1 MLLQAMHRFKTA
13 VLAMPA
19 LLLSSGFAI
28 AHPHVFA
35 EANLEI
41 VRNAAGEATEIRHVW
56 RFDELFS
63 SSLFLDFDA
72 NGNGAFEIAELED
85 IANTTRT
92 SLADY
97 DYYTEVRTGEDPVDI
112 DPPSVYF
119 AEFQDGQLLL
129 VLSMNIRVPQQMS
142 GTNFK
147 VSVSDPTYYVA
158 IDFAGETAVTTSG
171 DGGQCG
177 HEIVRPDFDALY
189 ARDADK
195 LEALYAAGPDEQ
207 VEASDDYL
215 TWVNFTC

>member
-1 MLLQAMHRFKTA
+1 MKRVGLPFLSAAFFLC
-13 VLAMPA
+13 LAGLA
-19 LLLSSGFAI
+19 N
-28 AHPHVFA
+28 AHPHVFV

-41 VRNAAGEATEIRHVW
+41 VRNEAGDAVEIRHVW

-72 NGNGAFEIAELED
+72 NGNGSFETEELDD

-97 DYYTEVRTGEDPVDI
+97 HFFTDVRVSGEMVDLAEPDVFFADY
-112 DPPSVYF
+112 
-119 AEFQDGQLLL
+119 QDGQLLL
-129 VLSMNIRVPQQMS
+129 VLSMAFRTPQSMK
-142 GTNFK
+142 GTDFRI
-147 VSVSDPTYYVA
+147 SVSDPTYYVA
-158 IDFAGETAVTTSG
+158 VDFVGDDAVLLSG
-171 DGGQCG
+171 GGGQCQ

-195 LEALYAAGPDEQ
+195 LERLFSAGPDEE